1 MKAIVSS
8 PRKLRR
14 YKMVLLII
22 ITCAMIGY
30 MMGESKDGVGP
41 VNGALLGGMLGP
53 IGLLI
58 LMFMGGK
65 DDT

>member
-1 MKAIVSS
+1 
-8 PRKLRR
+8 
-14 YKMVLLII
+14 MVLLII

-41 VNGALLGGMLGP
+41 VNGALLGGLLGP